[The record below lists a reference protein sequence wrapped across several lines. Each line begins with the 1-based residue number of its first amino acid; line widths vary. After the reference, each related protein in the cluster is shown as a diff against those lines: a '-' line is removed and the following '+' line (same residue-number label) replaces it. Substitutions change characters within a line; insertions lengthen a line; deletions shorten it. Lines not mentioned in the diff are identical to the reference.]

1 MEADTMLGYL
11 SEIPTILANAE
22 RERDL
27 FLRSLV
33 QSRSQTFFKLFLS
46 GEGCGHF
53 CVVRGRKAKGR
64 EGGVTNVLLKSAD
77 G

>member
-22 RERDL
+22 REREL

-53 CVVRGRKAKGR
+53 LRGKRQESEGKGR
-64 EGGVTNVLLKSAD
+64 WCN
-77 G
+77 